1 MEFSDE
7 ILELAAR
14 LNVRLEYVE
23 EQFVRGSG
31 AGGQKINKTS
41 SCVFLKYIPSG
52 LIVRCQRHRE
62 REKNRMSAYKLL
74 LRKIE
79 EIRLG
84 KKSLIAQNQFKLKK
98 QKARRSR
105 KSKEKMLKAK
115 AMRGEVKKL
124 RQSAF

>member
-14 LNVRLEYVE
+14 LNVRLEDVE

-41 SCVFLKYIPSG
+41 SCVFLKYVPSG

-124 RQSAF
+124 RKSAF

>member
-14 LNVRLEYVE
+14 LNVRLEDVE

-41 SCVFLKYIPSG
+41 SCVFLKYVPSG

-115 AMRGEVKKL
+115 SMRGEVKRL
-124 RQSAF
+124 RRSAI

>member
-14 LNVRLEYVE
+14 LNVRLEDVE

-41 SCVFLKYIPSG
+41 SCVFLKYVPSG

-105 KSKEKMLKAK
+105 KSKEKMLANKAHRSAVK
-115 AMRGEVKKL
+115 ASRA
-124 RQSAF
+124 RSF

>member
-14 LNVRLEYVE
+14 LNVRLEDVE

-41 SCVFLKYIPSG
+41 SRVFLKYVPSG

-124 RQSAF
+124 RKSAI